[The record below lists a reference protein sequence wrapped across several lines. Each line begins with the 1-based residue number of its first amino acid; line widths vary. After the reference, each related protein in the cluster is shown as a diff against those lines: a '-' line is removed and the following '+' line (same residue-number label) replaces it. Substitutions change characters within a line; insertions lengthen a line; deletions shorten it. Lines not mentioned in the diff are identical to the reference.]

1 MLKIRLARHGRK
13 KAPFYRIVLTEHT
26 KPSQH
31 GYKTV
36 LGRFNPLAH
45 TMEAKV
51 DEIKN
56 WISQGAQPSERVAKL
71 LFAHTKDD
79 LFKKFFV
86 ERTRTKWK
94 EAEEAKKAQAEEKAQ
109 AAKEKIAAEKL
120 AAKEKAEAEKAAA
133 AEAKKSE
140 TEAKEAETEA
150 KEEPKAEVAEEVK
163 AEVKAE
169 ATEEPKEEAKK
180 ENTEDNKEETKE

>member
-26 KPSQH
+26 KPCQN

-71 LFAHTKDD
+71 LFAHTKDE

-86 ERTRTKWK
+86 ERTRTKGK
-94 EAEEAKKAQAEEKAQ
+94 EAEEAKKAEAAEKAQ
-109 AAKEKIAAEKL
+109 AAKEKAQAEK
-120 AAKEKAEAEKAAA
+120 EAA
-133 AEAKKSE
+133 AEAKKAE
-140 TEAKEAETEA
+140 AEAK
-150 KEEPKAEVAEEVK
+150 KEEETKVEEVK
-163 AEVKAE
+163 EE
-169 ATEEPKEEAKK
+169 ATEEVK
-180 ENTEDNKEETKE
+180 TEDNKEEAKE

>member
-51 DEIKN
+51 DEIKD
-56 WISQGAQPSERVAKL
+56 WISKGAQPSERVAKL

-86 ERTRTKWK
+86 ERTRTKGK
-94 EAEEAKKAQAEEKAQ
+94 EAEEAKKAEVE
-109 AAKEKIAAEKL
+109 AKVA
-120 AAKEKAEAEKAAA
+120 AAKEKAAAEKEAAKEAKKAEAEAKVEAEKVEDIKEEEVKEEVKEDTKEEEVKEEVKEKAQ
-133 AEAKKSE
+133 AEDTQELKEENKK
-140 TEAKEAETEA
+140 EAKE
-150 KEEPKAEVAEEVK
+150 
-163 AEVKAE
+163 
-169 ATEEPKEEAKK
+169 
-180 ENTEDNKEETKE
+180 

>member
-94 EAEEAKKAQAEEKAQ
+94 EAEEAKKAE
-109 AAKEKIAAEKL
+109 AAEKAA

-133 AEAKKSE
+133 
-140 TEAKEAETEA
+140 KE
-150 KEEPKAEVAEEVK
+150 
-163 AEVKAE
+163 KAE
-169 ATEEPKEEAKK
+169 ADKLAAEEAKK
-180 ENTEDNKEETKE
+180 AEAEKVEETKEELKEEVTEDNKEEVKE